1 MLNINLD
8 KVIGIVINS
17 RWASQIA
24 FPHRDFLD
32 LVVAYRIPVLLHGD
46 SVTYRLV
53 TDDLLEG
60 SGITEEMLY
69 EAAVKNYRGQI
80 HTMTAMFQLLGH
92 DMAPL
97 PYASNMY
104 VLTNP
109 GVQFGAFGI
118 TQIAILDDHA
128 KWMHSDLAII
138 PSSVHEL
145 IIFPF
150 NKDIASWIV
159 EYVPSVN
166 QEQVDPVDVLS
177 DNMYVYR
184 RDSRAVEIWK
194 EKFA

>member
-60 SGITEEMLY
+60 SCITEEMLY

-80 HTMTAMFQLLGH
+80 HTMTAMFHLLGH

-97 PYASNMY
+97 PYDSNMY

-138 PSSVHEL
+138 PSSVHEA

-150 NKDIASWIV
+150 IFYISSKMLSFNKKSKTFIF
-159 EYVPSVN
+159 
-166 QEQVDPVDVLS
+166 L
-177 DNMYVYR
+177 
-184 RDSRAVEIWK
+184 
-194 EKFA
+194 